1 MSASVV
7 RSVRLPEALWRHYQI
22 RADELNFPSIQ
33 PLILEALEF
42 YSEKIL
48 GDMERSGPTELV

>member
-7 RSVRLPEALWRHYQI
+7 RSLRVPEALWRHYPV
-22 RADELNFPSIQ
+22 RADELNYPSIQ
-33 PLILEALEF
+33 PLILEALQF

-48 GDMERSGPTELV
+48 GDMERARELV